1 MLREYLRKL
10 LNNERWWMCYIDKY
24 ICITTR
30 NMGKLSGKVA
40 LVTGASRGIGR
51 AIAIELAKEGASI
64 VINYS
69 KDQYGAEK
77 TLEEIKKINGY
88 GVLVKEDISSY
99 ENTKI
104 MVDEII
110 ITMGKIDILV
120 NNAGISNIGLLI
132 DSDKASIDNIMSVN
146 LLGPIYLTKHIVE
159 YMIPRKSGNIIN
171 ISSIWGETGAS
182 CEVLYSA
189 SKGGINLFTKSLAKE
204 LAPSNIRVN
213 AIAPGVI
220 DTQMNS
226 FLTEEEK
233 NELEQEIP
241 LGKFGTPEEIGK
253 LTSFLCSDDSSYI
266 TGQVIKADGG
276 FI

>member
-10 LNNERWWMCYIDKY
+10 LNNERWWMCYIDKC
-24 ICITTR
+24 ICITH
-30 NMGKLSGKVA
+30 NMGRLSGKVA

-51 AIAIELAKEGASI
+51 AVAIELAKEGASI

-69 KDQYGAEK
+69 KDQHGAEK

-88 GVLVKEDISSY
+88 GVLIKEDISSY

-110 ITMGKIDILV
+110 SIMGKIDILI
-120 NNAGISNIGLLI
+120 NNAGISNIGLFM
-132 DSDKASIDNIMSVN
+132 DSDKDSINNIMSVN

-159 YMIPRKSGNIIN
+159 YMIPRKSGNIVN
-171 ISSIWGETGAS
+171 ISSIWGDTGAS

-220 DTQMNS
+220 ETQMNS

-241 LGKFGTPEEIGK
+241 LGRFGRPEEVGK
-253 LTSFLCSDDSSYI
+253 LTAFLCSDDSSYI
-266 TGQVIKADGG
+266 TGQIIKADGG